1 MKSST
6 ASISELLPAED
17 ADCTT
22 IASGFSSRRDT
33 AAR

>member
-6 ASISELLPAED
+6 ASISELLPAD
-17 ADCTT
+17 DDDCTT
-22 IASGFSSRRDT
+22 MASGFASIRDT